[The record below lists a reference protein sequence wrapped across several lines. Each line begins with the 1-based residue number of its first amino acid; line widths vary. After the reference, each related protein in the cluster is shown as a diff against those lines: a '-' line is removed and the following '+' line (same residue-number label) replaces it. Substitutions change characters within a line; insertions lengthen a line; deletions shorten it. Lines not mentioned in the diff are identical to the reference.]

1 MSGTSDLQ
9 NQLKEL
15 QPSKDFFVGID
26 SDGCVF
32 DTMELKHK
40 ECFCPNYIKY
50 FGLQKVSRY
59 AREVWE
65 FVNLYSTGRG
75 TNRFPALVNTVEL
88 LATRP
93 EVKQWNV
100 HIPDFTALKTWM
112 EQESKLGNATLNAYA
127 KQVNNPLINRV
138 LDWSL
143 RVNADIEE
151 MVTGMDPFPYALDA
165 LREIHRK
172 ADAVVI
178 SQTPVDALTRDW
190 KGSSVEKFIRTIAG
204 QEHGTKT
211 EHIALA
217 AKGKYKADKI
227 LMIGDAPGD
236 LRAAK
241 NNGALFYP
249 INPSHE
255 NESWKRLLEEG
266 LDRFFTLNFA
276 GSYEESLID
285 EFHSYLPENPSWK
298 S

>member
-1 MSGTSDLQ
+1 MPGTSDLQ
-9 NQLKEL
+9 KQLKEL
-15 QPSKDFFVGID
+15 QPAKDFFVGID

-59 AREVWE
+59 AREVWD
-65 FVNLYSTGRG
+65 FVNLYSKGRG
-75 TNRFPALVNTVEL
+75 TNRFPALINSVEL

-100 HIPDFTALKTWM
+100 TLPDFTPLKTWM
-112 EQESKLGNATLNAYA
+112 ENESKLGNSSLQAYA
-127 KQVNNPLINRV
+127 EQANDPLIKRV

-151 MVTGMDPFPYALDA
+151 MVTGMEPFPNAIDA
-165 LREIHRK
+165 LKAIHQK

-178 SQTPVDALTRDW
+178 SQTPVEALTREW
-190 KGSSVEKFIRTIAG
+190 EESSIDAFIRTIAG

-217 AKGKYKADKI
+217 AKGKYAAEKT

-236 LRAAK
+236 LKAAK
-241 NNGALFYP
+241 NNGALFFP
-249 INPSHE
+249 INPGHE
-255 NESWKRLLEEG
+255 NESWKRLVEEG
-266 LDRFFTLNFA
+266 LNRFFTLNFA
-276 GSYEESLID
+276 GSYEQSLIE
-285 EFHSYLPENPSWK
+285 EFKAYLPEKPNWK